1 MVKYDTSKFH
11 GVFVALNASY
21 DANGELNTEKLKEL
35 ALWYHSLGV
44 KGLYV
49 CGSTGEGML
58 LTAEERKASVKAV
71 CEAVGGKLVILC
83 HVGAPSTRQAV

>member
-35 ALWYHSLGV
+35 ALWYHSLS
-44 KGLYV
+44 L
-49 CGSTGEGML
+49 
-58 LTAEERKASVKAV
+58 
-71 CEAVGGKLVILC
+71 I
-83 HVGAPSTRQAV
+83 HI

>member
-44 KGLYV
+44 KAFMYAAARAKV
-49 CGSTGEGML
+49 C
-58 LTAEERKASVKAV
+58 
-71 CEAVGGKLVILC
+71 C
-83 HVGAPSTRQAV
+83 